1 MTASPETVLGSVI
14 ESFFQ
19 MHPDDAASR
28 LETLPLEETVRLLQ
42 QVAPPT
48 AAAVFER
55 LSPQTA
61 AQVLERVDDARA
73 RFLLETVDPSR
84 TAPLLL
90 RLNEEI
96 RQRRL
101 ASLNPRAAF
110 ELTALLTYPPDTAGS
125 LMDPRVA
132 SFRVDATVEQV
143 MERLRALGRR
153 RVHDILLV
161 DGEGLLVG
169 SVPLQDLVPAPRDK
183 RLEELVR
190 ISTVNVIAM
199 ASREEVVE
207 IFDRH
212 RLTTL
217 PVVDVEGRLLGA
229 IRYDALVRAVEQEA
243 SLDIQSMVGVSKE
256 ERALSKVSF
265 AVKKRLPW
273 LQINLATAF
282 LAAAVVGLFEET
294 IAQFTALAV
303 LLPVVA
309 GQSGNTGAQA
319 LAVTMRG
326 LTLREIRLRH
336 WLPMIL
342 KEAGVGLCNGI
353 AVALVTSIGAYVWSG
368 SSGIALVIGL
378 AMVISMALAGV
389 AGAAIP
395 MVLSAVGQD
404 PAQSSSIILTTVTDV
419 TGFFSFLGLAT
430 VFSGF
435 L

>member
-1 MTASPETVLGSVI
+1 MIESGEAVLGSVL
-14 ESFFQ
+14 ENYLQ
-19 MHPDDAASR
+19 LHPDDAAGQ
-28 LETLPLEETVRLLQ
+28 LEALPLEEAVRILLQ
-42 QVAPPT
+42 VTPPT
-48 AAAVFER
+48 SAAVFER

-61 AQVLERVDDARA
+61 SQVLEQIDDEVACM
-73 RFLLETVDPSR
+73 LLEIVDPSR

-90 RLNEEI
+90 RLGEEV
-96 RQRRL
+96 RDRRL
-101 ASLNPRAAF
+101 AGLSPRTAA
-110 ELTALLTYPPDTAGS
+110 ELKTLMIYPPDTAGS
-125 LMDPRVA
+125 LMDPRVSA
-132 SFRVDATVEQV
+132 FRPDATVEQV
-143 MERLRALGRR
+143 MERLRSLGRR

-161 DGEGLLVG
+161 DGDGLLIG
-169 SVPLQDLVPAPRDK
+169 SIPLQDLVPAPRDK

-190 ISTVNVIAM
+190 ISTVNVM
-199 ASREEVVE
+199 ALATREEVVE
-207 IFDRH
+207 ILERH

-217 PVVDVEGRLLGA
+217 PVVDIEGRLLGA

-243 SLDIQSMVGVSKE
+243 SLDIQTMVGVSE
-256 ERALSKVSF
+256 DERALSKVSF
-265 AVKKRLPW
+265 AVRKRLPW

-282 LAAAVVGLFEET
+282 LAAAVVGIFEDT

-336 WLPMIL
+336 WLRMIV
-342 KEAGVGLCNGI
+342 KEAGVGLCNGV
-353 AVALVTSIGAYVWSG
+353 AVALVTSLGAYLWSG
-368 SSGIALVIGL
+368 SAGIGLVIGL

-389 AGAAIP
+389 SGAAIP
-395 MVLSAVGQD
+395 MILSAVGQD

-430 VFSGF
+430 LFSR
-435 L
+435 LL

>member
-1 MTASPETVLGSVI
+1 MIESGEAVLGSVL
-14 ESFFQ
+14 ENYFQ
-19 MHPDDAASR
+19 LHPDDAAGQ
-28 LETLPLEETVRLLQ
+28 LEALPLEETVRILLQ
-42 QVAPPT
+42 VTPPT
-48 AAAVFER
+48 SAAVFER

-61 AQVLERVDDARA
+61 GQVLEQIDDEVARM
-73 RFLLETVDPSR
+73 LLEIVDPSR

-90 RLNEEI
+90 RMGEEV
-96 RQRRL
+96 RDRRL
-101 ASLNPRAAF
+101 ANLSPGTAA
-110 ELTALLTYPPDTAGS
+110 ELKTLLTYPPDTAGH
-125 LMDPRVA
+125 LMDPRVSA
-132 SFRVDATVEQV
+132 FRPDATVEQV
-143 MERLRALGRR
+143 MERLRSLGRR

-161 DGEGLLVG
+161 DGDGLLIG
-169 SVPLQDLVPAPRDK
+169 SIPLQDLVPAPREK

-190 ISTVNVIAM
+190 ISTVNVIAL

-217 PVVDVEGRLLGA
+217 PVVDIEGRLLGA

-243 SLDIQSMVGVSKE
+243 SLDIQTMVGVSE
-256 ERALSKVSF
+256 DERALSKVSF
-265 AVKKRLPW
+265 AVRKRLPW

-282 LAAAVVGLFEET
+282 LAAAVVGIFEDT
-294 IAQFTALAV
+294 IARFTALAV

-336 WLPMIL
+336 WLRMTL
-342 KEAGVGLCNGI
+342 KEATVGLCNGI
-353 AVALVTSIGAYVWSG
+353 AVSLVTSLGVFVWSG
-368 SSGIALVIGL
+368 SGGLRLGIGL
-378 AMVISMALAGV
+378 AMVISMSLAGIS
-389 AGAAIP
+389 GAAIP
-395 MVLSAVGQD
+395 MILSATGQD

-430 VFSGF
+430 LFAR
-435 L
+435 LL